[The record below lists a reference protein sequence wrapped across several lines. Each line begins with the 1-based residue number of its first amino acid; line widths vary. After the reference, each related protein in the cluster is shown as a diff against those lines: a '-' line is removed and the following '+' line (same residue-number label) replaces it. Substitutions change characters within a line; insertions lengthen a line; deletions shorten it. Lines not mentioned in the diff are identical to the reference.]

1 VLRKYLPIAIGSI
14 LVMTTL
20 AACGSSSPSAD
31 SAKSKT
37 IAFIEGGSDD
47 FSDGDQLEW
56 ISLLE
61 KEGYKVDVSS
71 VSDAATAL
79 RAVIAGKAD
88 FFLSPPTLAMLAD
101 VNGHAQ
107 VKAVVGE
114 SQASDYVIL
123 SLPKFTLSDLN
134 GATMGIASP
143 GTAGQVTADTALA
156 VKGVKTSEIHNV
168 TVGDTSARLAAI
180 LAGRIDLAPVL
191 AASAVPALDT
201 KRVKI
206 LLNTGTAIGPYLEG
220 MLVTNES
227 YLQHNTSTVQAAV
240 DALINAMRWA
250 STNETGYIN
259 IINANKLSGG
269 LTPAQEQSAW
279 QAQTAIH
286 LYAVNGG
293 ICATTVQRTLTVSYD
308 TDALPKNVHPV
319 ENEWLDPTFVDKY
332 LSQHGQSST
341 AC

>member
-1 VLRKYLPIAIGSI
+1 MMRKYLPCLLGLTLLMS
-14 LVMTTL
+14 TL
-20 AACGSSSPSAD
+20 AACGSSSPAAS
-31 SAKSKT
+31 SSGSKT

-56 ISLLE
+56 ISLLQ
-61 KEGYKVDVSS
+61 KEGYKVNISS

-123 SLPKFTLSDLN
+123 ALPKYTLSNLA
-134 GATMGIASP
+134 GATMAIASP

-156 VKGVKTSEIHNV
+156 IKGVKTSTIHNV
-168 TVGDTSARLAAI
+168 TVGDTSARVAAI
-180 LAGRIDLAPVL
+180 LAGRVDLSPVL

-201 KRVKI
+201 GRVKI

-220 MLVTNES
+220 MLVTNEN
-227 YLQHNTSTVQAAV
+227 YLQHNSQTVQAAV

-250 STNETGYIN
+250 STNESGYIG
-259 IINANKLSGG
+259 IINANKLSSG
-269 LTPAQEQSAW
+269 LTLAQEQKAW

-293 ICATTVQRTLTVSYD
+293 LCNSTVNRTLTISYD
-308 TDALPKNVHPV
+308 TGALSRTVHPV
-319 ENEWLDPTFVDKY
+319 ESDWLDATFVDNY
-332 LSQHGQSST
+332 LKQHSEPT
-341 AC
+341 TTC